1 MQLLILLSLCLSSVT
16 FSLDLI
22 YTGNTQSYLEPCG
35 CVQGM
40 LGGIARR
47 PHTFPKGTEYI
58 LFDSGNFIEI
68 SDELDRTRNV
78 YYAKSYPL
86 MGYSAVGVSKSELG
100 QSYSFLSGL
109 ELFDLLVAS
118 NVSDASGKS
127 RFSEQKL
134 VKGYTFIS
142 LVSPSTK
149 VHEDYVITDPL
160 KKASEYADT
169 KNLVLL
175 SSLSSEELD
184 AVLKLLKVKPLLVVA
199 NQARGDFETVQG
211 VPVSYPG
218 DKGKF
223 VRIFKQGKV
232 STVPIEEEFLVSP
245 ELDQLVQGYYD
256 AVLKDPSLQKAS
268 KRYFENDPHEMR
280 VLQGKNKFIGS
291 QNCKECHQKEYDQ
304 YATTQHAKAFDIL
317 QEKKRDHVPDCVSCH
332 SVGLGYESGY
342 EIATRQKYLRH
353 VGCES
358 CHGAGLEHFKNPRK
372 DNISKAVS
380 EARCSTCHN
389 AEHSPH
395 FNYGSWV
402 HAVNHSIPVQVSD
415 SQPKPVAMDKADVD
429 LYVMSQCPFG
439 YKAENAMIP
448 VVKKFSD
455 AIQFNL
461 RFIATDVEEQM
472 KAQAA
477 AAQTT
482 STTSTEDKDGKK
494 IAQAKPEPGTPGCAA
509 NFELDPNA
517 KFQSLRGQP
526 EVDENTRQLLVAHFY
541 PDKFL
546 DFLLER
552 NKDVYGDFA
561 AVAVKFGIDMKK
573 IEEGMKSGLGD
584 DLLRKNILPGN
595 QLEISASPTLLINHQ
610 AYSLPF
616 ETVPLEYNICQS
628 LANPPAWCKTAP
640 VCATDAHCRKPG
652 FDAKCVNPGT
662 AKAECQFTKPKEIKM
677 TVIEDRDCT
686 VCETGPF
693 LRQLY
698 QLYEN
703 VSVTMLKKDDER
715 AKELIA
721 KTKIDRLPVYLFDNN
736 DFLASPRTANLQR
749 YLAYTD
755 GVYFVNPLLSEVSSF
770 IRPEKKGTVRLFT
783 TALGQGVGLQKE
795 LLRLQEMLKSQGVKM
810 DFQIQPILTQSR
822 NQAQTSVPNDPR
834 YQVMV
839 NTGSGIQP
847 VYLESTYGSRE
858 IVESMHQH
866 CVRVT
871 ATDRQ
876 YAAYIN
882 SFSDR
887 VLAGMGGITTQE
899 QLTAYISSLNVDQMR
914 TGAYTDSMIG
924 KELQEKI
931 AQCQTDPNAGPA
943 WLVGSLVETINNRIM
958 ASPTVLVNDKIIVRG
973 APDALLQLLPEMLG
987 AMPKP

>member
-1 MQLLILLSLCLSSVT
+1 VT

-47 PHTFPKGTEYI
+47 PHAFPKDNDFI

-68 SDELDRTRNV
+68 KDELDRTRNV

-86 MGYSAVGVSKSELG
+86 MGYSVVGLSKNELS
-100 QSYSFLSGL
+100 QPYSFLSTL
-109 ELFDLLVAS
+109 ALSDLLLAS
-118 NVSDASGKS
+118 NVTDSTGTA
-127 RFSEQKL
+127 RFSESRL
-134 VKGYTFIS
+134 IKGYTFIS
-142 LVSPSTK
+142 LVSPKTE
-149 VHEDYVITDPL
+149 VHKDYSITDPL
-160 KKASEYADT
+160 KLVERYKDT
-169 KNLVLL
+169 KNLVIL
-175 SSLSSEELD
+175 SSLSSEELETF
-184 AVLKLLKVKPLLVVA
+184 LKGLKVKPVLVVA

-223 VRIFKQGKV
+223 VRMFAQAKV
-232 STVPIEEEFLVSP
+232 STVPIEEEFLVTP
-245 ELDQLVQGYYD
+245 ELDQLVQDYYD

-268 KRYFENDPHEMR
+268 KRYFEHEPQEMR

-358 CHGAGLEHFKNPRK
+358 CHGAGLEHYKNPRK
-372 DNISKAVS
+372 DNIQKAVS

-389 AEHSPH
+389 QEHSPNFH
-395 FNYGSWV
+395 YGSWV
-402 HAVNHSIPVQVSD
+402 HAVNHTIPVATSEN
-415 SQPKPVAMDKADVD
+415 QPKPVQMDKADVD

-477 AAQTT
+477 SAQTT
-482 STTSTEDKDGKK
+482 ATTTATEEKDGKK

-552 NKDVYGDFA
+552 NKDVYGDFS
-561 AVAVKFGIDMKK
+561 AVALKFGIDMKK

-595 QLEISASPTLLINHQ
+595 QLDISASPTLLINHK

-628 LANPPAWCKTAP
+628 LANPPDWCKTAP
-640 VCATDAHCRKPG
+640 VCATDAHCRRAG
-652 FDAKCVNPGT
+652 FDAKCINPGT
-662 AKAECQFTKPKEIKM
+662 AKAECQFTKPKEIKL
-677 TVIEDRDCT
+677 TVIEDPDCL
-686 VCETGPF
+686 VCESGPF

-703 VSVTMLKKDDER
+703 VSVTMLNKDEAR

-721 KTKIDRLPVYLFDNN
+721 KTKVDRLPIYLFDNN

-749 YLAYTD
+749 YLAYAD
-755 GVYFVNPLLSEVSSF
+755 GVYFVNPLLSEVSTLLK
-770 IRPEKKGTVRLFT
+770 PEKKGTVRLFT
-783 TALGQGVGLQKE
+783 TALGQGVALQKE
-795 LLRLQEMLKSQGVKM
+795 LIRLQDTLKASGVVM
-810 DFQIQPILTQSR
+810 NLEIQPILTQSR

-839 NTGSGIQP
+839 NTGNGIQP

-866 CVRVT
+866 CVKVS

-876 YAAYIN
+876 YAAYMN

-887 VLAGMGGITTQE
+887 ILSGMGNISSQE
-899 QLTAYISSLNVDQMR
+899 QLTAYISSLNIDDMRSKAYVD
-914 TGAYTDSMIG
+914 AMIG

-958 ASPTVLVNDKIIVRG
+958 ASPTVLVNDRIIVRG

-987 AMPKP
+987 AKPKP